1 MNDTI
6 YIVGFDGYKNRVDAE
21 AARDAENAEQFP
33 GDFFAEPP
41 EPTTIEEARIVEV
54 QPGKDEW
61 GRVTYIL
68 DNGMI
73 AIGLPDRP
81 FESYAGAICAPE
93 TMYCGADYYVGPA
106 PKRHAL
112 M

>member
-1 MNDTI
+1 MNETI
-6 YIVGFDGYKNRVDAE
+6 YIVGSNGYKSRVDAE
-21 AARDAENAEQFP
+21 SARDARNAEQLP
-33 GDFFAEPP
+33 DFFAELPD
-41 EPTTIEEARIVEV
+41 PTMIEEARIVEV
-54 QPGKDEW
+54 RPEKDDL

-81 FESYAGAICAPE
+81 FENYAGAICAPE

-106 PKRHAL
+106 PSCTQ
-112 M
+112 